1 MYIKLP
7 LYLFYTLKI
16 HTMILMWSIPV
27 PGSILTSM
35 PIQLQQNPFFPYNKS
50 VWGWEGDEREKLL
63 LMSIKLP
70 MYLFYTS
77 NKISLI
83 FLCRPIPYTFLLI
96 IYVHKFSVFYPM
108 HVMKFMCTEFLLQL
122 SMRLNLNSPPPS
134 HLPPSILNCFVLFV
148 CGWVRKWFFVWISF
162 LYFLFSVC
170 CKVYVH

>member
-1 MYIKLP
+1 M
-7 LYLFYTLKI
+7 YLFYTLKI
-16 HTMILMWSIPV
+16 HTMILMWTIPV

-50 VWGWEGDEREKLL
+50 VWGWGGDEREKLL

-122 SMRLNLNSPPPS
+122 SMRLNLNSPPP
-134 HLPPSILNCFVLFV
+134 LPTFPLPF
-148 CGWVRKWFFVWISF
+148 
-162 LYFLFSVC
+162 
-170 CKVYVH
+170 

>member
-1 MYIKLP
+1 MYIKSP
-7 LYLFYTLKI
+7 MYLFYTLKI
-16 HTMILMWSIPV
+16 HTMILMWTIPV

-50 VWGWEGDEREKLL
+50 VWGWGGDEREKLL

-83 FLCRPIPYTFLLI
+83 FLCGPIPYTFLLI

-122 SMRLNLNSPPPS
+122 SMRLNLNSPPPF
-134 HLPPSILNCFVLFV
+134 PPSPFHSKLFCV
-148 CGWVRKWFFVWISF
+148 ICMWLGKKVVFCMDK
-162 LYFLFSVC
+162 FSVFFIFC
-170 CKVYVH
+170 ML